1 MKWQY
6 IIIIIG
12 FIFASITLFLIEF
25 MINNSI
31 YWSFLII
38 IAVALNIAHFLTHK
52 FNWELDPKKVVP
64 TYFILSTS
72 LIIIEFSLTGSFLW
86 SFTLTCM
93 SLFFVGHYL
102 THVFNII
109 FKQFH
114 MKGVYRGL
122 ISFYLT
128 FVYFFILMY
137 IFIQTTEHPFIIGE
151 FIYLFYLSLIAM
163 ILLTVNSLIRI
174 IAVAFHRRKYE
185 LFPINRVEYA
195 ALYYLKSSDS
205 NSLNFLKLKEKI
217 KGIFNIFI
225 SNVYFDNQTAK
236 SSVYYLCALGF
247 ADIENDLVSLNENGQ
262 QQGQIWTNALTLQMK
277 KYDKIL
283 NSNRVLIRSFLG
295 LFSLSLLKIFIGIF
309 NSESLLA
316 EGFENFLDCLAVIL
330 IGIGIRY
337 KKEKLIN
344 IILIT
349 LMGFAGSSI
358 LINSIQS
365 IIIGPEPESNIVF
378 IISIA
383 IISIFLNTYL
393 RILKNFIGK
402 KNRNSSLIASAID
415 SKINIILSISI
426 IMGALLSSFGAAI
439 GIPFFYYFD
448 PIIAILVCFLIFKEV
463 IEIFIELIA
472 SHDEEIEYEK
482 FQMKYEEN
490 FKEFIIKWIL
500 SVYFENYDLEF
511 TPKQL
516 EEDFQNSLTKGEEV
530 YTKFASFGL
539 YLFKEKGI
547 ETVIKELIEENLIS
561 QSNEK
566 ILKITEKGKFLYK
579 HFYSKDLLEDLKDP
593 FDFFFEQQISFDDIK
608 TRKRELLENYNLS
621 QI

>member
-6 IIIIIG
+6 IAMIIG
-12 FIFASITLFLIEF
+12 LILLSVTLFLIEF
-25 MINNSI
+25 II
-31 YWSFLII
+31 YNTIYLSFLIVI
-38 IAVALNIAHFLTHK
+38 TVALNIAHFLTHK

-64 TYFILSTS
+64 IYFILSTS

-93 SLFFVGHYL
+93 SLFFIGHYL
-102 THVFNII
+102 THAFNII

-114 MKGVYRGL
+114 IRGLYRGL

-151 FIYLFYLSLIAM
+151 FVYLFYLSLIVM

-195 ALYYLKSSDS
+195 ALYYLKNTDS

-217 KGIFNIFI
+217 KGMFNIFI
-225 SNVYFDNQTAK
+225 PDVYFDDHTAK
-236 SSVYYLCALGF
+236 SSIYYLCALGF
-247 ADIENDLVSLNENGQ
+247 SDIENDIVSLNEGGQ
-262 QQGQIWTNALTLQMK
+262 QQEQLWTNSLIFQTK
-277 KYDKIL
+277 RYEKIL
-283 NSNRVLIRSFLG
+283 NSNSILIKSFLG
-295 LFSLSLLKIFIGIF
+295 LFSLSLLKIFIGFF

-330 IGIGIRY
+330 IGIGIRF

-344 IILIT
+344 IVLIC
-349 LMGFAGSSI
+349 LMGFTATSI

-365 IIIGPEPESNIVF
+365 LIIGPEPVSNIIF

-426 IMGALLSSFGAAI
+426 ILGALLSSFGTAI
-439 GIPFFYYFD
+439 EIPFFHYFD
-448 PIIAILVCFLIFKEV
+448 PIIAIFVCLLIFKEM
-463 IEIFIELIA
+463 IEIFIEIIA

-482 FQMKYEEN
+482 FQMKYENN
-490 FKEFIIKWIL
+490 FREFIIKWIL
-500 SVYFENYDLEF
+500 AVYFDNNDLEF

-516 EEDFQNSLTKGEEV
+516 EKYFQNSLLKGEEV
-530 YTKFASFGL
+530 YTEFASFGL

-547 ETVIKELIEENLIS
+547 ETIIKKLIKENLLS

-566 ILKITEKGKFLYK
+566 ILQITEKGKFLYK
-579 HFYSKDLLEDLKDP
+579 HFYSKELLEDLKDP

-608 TRKRELLENYNLS
+608 TRKRELLENYNLR
-621 QI
+621 